1 MLNEIFKGMDNAAE
15 QIDENFQN
23 GSIVE
28 SGVNEEGYYVKYGN
42 GLLEVYQKRT
52 FIISSNT
59 NFTRP
64 MVDFV
69 EIFYAD
75 LKVLGN
81 SDNREKAYN
90 ALADVSNI
98 GVTFWE
104 TDDDW
109 QVVMRN
115 LDYGNFNS
123 TEDFDV
129 IVKIVG
135 TWK

>member
-1 MLNEIFKGMDNAAE
+1 MLNKIEKGMSNAAE
-15 QIDENFQN
+15 AINENFQN

-52 FIISSNT
+52 FVVSANT
-59 NFTRP
+59 NFERP

-75 LKVLGN
+75 LKVVGN

-90 ALADVSNI
+90 ALTDANKI

-104 TDDDW
+104 NDGW

-115 LDYGNFNS
+115 TDFGNFKS

>member
-1 MLNEIFKGMDNAAE
+1 MHEIFKGMDNAAE
-15 QIDENFQN
+15 QINENFQN

-75 LKVLGN
+75 FKVVGN
-81 SDNREKAYN
+81 SDGREKTYN
-90 ALADVSNI
+90 ALADASKI

-104 TDDDW
+104 NDGW

-115 LDYGNFNS
+115 TDFGNFKS

-129 IVKIVG
+129 VVKIVG

>member
-1 MLNEIFKGMDNAAE
+1 MLHEIFKGMDNAAE
-15 QIDENFQN
+15 QINENFQN

-52 FIISSNT
+52 FVVSANT
-59 NFTRP
+59 NFERP

-75 LKVLGN
+75 LKVVGN
-81 SDNREKAYN
+81 SDDRPKTYN
-90 ALADVSNI
+90 ALEDARKI

-104 TDDDW
+104 NDGW
-109 QVVMRN
+109 QIVMRN
-115 LDYGNFNS
+115 
-123 TEDFDV
+123 TDF
-129 IVKIVG
+129 G
-135 TWK
+135 